1 MKAVVNIRKVSE
13 TDENAIRNLLDEL
26 ENRISDPI
34 VFKHIFQHYL
44 IRENALFF
52 VAENDQK
59 EIIGFITCLGQ
70 LILHH
75 EGMVYE
81 IQELIVTSLYQGRGI
96 GQLLINQIREEL
108 EPRVIKSIEVT
119 SNKRRTKAH
128 EFYKAVGF
136 KNSHEKFTCYF

>member
-59 EIIGFITCLGQ
+59 EVIGFITCLGQ

-81 IQELIVTSLYQGRGI
+81 IQELIVTSRYQGRGI

>member
-1 MKAVVNIRKVSE
+1 MSSINSIRKVSE

-59 EIIGFITCLGQ
+59 ELIGFITCLGQ

-81 IQELIVTSLYQGRGI
+81 IQELIVTSRYQGRGI

-108 EPRVIKSIEVT
+108 ESRVIKSIEVT

>member
-1 MKAVVNIRKVSE
+1 MSSINSIRKVSE

-81 IQELIVTSLYQGRGI
+81 IQELIVTSRYQGRGI

-108 EPRVIKSIEVT
+108 ESRVIKSIEVT